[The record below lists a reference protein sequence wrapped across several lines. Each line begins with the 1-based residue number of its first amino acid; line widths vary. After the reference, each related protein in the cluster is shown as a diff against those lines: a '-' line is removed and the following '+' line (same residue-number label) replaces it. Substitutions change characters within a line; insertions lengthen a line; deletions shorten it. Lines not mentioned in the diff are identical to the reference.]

1 MELRVEPRLSY
12 PQTFALRY
20 YIDLKKKKKHKENAY
35 LGEILEEQFD
45 CPSLIFVFA
54 LALRSL

>member
-1 MELRVEPRLSY
+1 MGLRVEPRLSY

-20 YIDLKKKKKHKENAY
+20 YIDLKKKKHKENAY